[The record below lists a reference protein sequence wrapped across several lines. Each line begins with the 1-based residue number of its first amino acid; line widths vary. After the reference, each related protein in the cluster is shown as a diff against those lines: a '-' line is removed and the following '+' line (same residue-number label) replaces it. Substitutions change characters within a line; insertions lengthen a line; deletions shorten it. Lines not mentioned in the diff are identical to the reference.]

1 MCTALINCI
10 ALPPVCCCCYTFPR
24 YYEHLVQYCYALRS
38 KHSLVPAT
46 GVVSTFHC
54 TQDFHIHFAVWSQ
67 CLSTVIQVVHDFC
80 FGCKRCTLPSRL
92 SHLVQLTL
100 NLFAVVSTTIVLQYI
115 SKVLTNVHPIYS
127 YVHVYVVHTGPCQLL
142 APEIMKV
149 AEALGDKCRV
159 FKIDADK
166 EEAIASSL
174 HVYGLPTLLYLKD
187 GEIVFRTEGA
197 MQAQTIL
204 EVVDAKL
211 LGKGEPADA
220 SDGLFID
227 TK

>member
-1 MCTALINCI
+1 
-10 ALPPVCCCCYTFPR
+10 
-24 YYEHLVQYCYALRS
+24 
-38 KHSLVPAT
+38 
-46 GVVSTFHC
+46 
-54 TQDFHIHFAVWSQ
+54 
-67 CLSTVIQVVHDFC
+67 
-80 FGCKRCTLPSRL
+80 
-92 SHLVQLTL
+92 
-100 NLFAVVSTTIVLQYI
+100 
-115 SKVLTNVHPIYS
+115 
-127 YVHVYVVHTGPCQLL
+127 
-142 APEIMKV
+142 MKV